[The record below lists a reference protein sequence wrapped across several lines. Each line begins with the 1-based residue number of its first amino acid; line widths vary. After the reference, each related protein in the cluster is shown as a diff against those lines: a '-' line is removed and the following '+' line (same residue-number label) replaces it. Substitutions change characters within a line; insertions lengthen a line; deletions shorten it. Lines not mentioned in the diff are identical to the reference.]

1 MTARSWLALTLWVV
15 VGAILA
21 QAVLAGSGLFG
32 SPRLFELHGWIG
44 NGVLVVAA
52 AAVVLGLVARG
63 GPLLFFGNVVLT
75 AGLISQIGMGYAGR
89 RAGLTHISALH
100 VPLGVAL
107 LGLAVALAVLATLPP
122 RQQREDDATDA
133 SAASSAD
140 ASTERSSGQA

>member
-1 MTARSWLALTLWVV
+1 MTARRWLALTLWVV
-15 VGAILA
+15 VAAILA
-21 QAVLAGSGLFG
+21 QAVLAGSGMFG
-32 SPRLFELHGWIG
+32 SPGLFELHGWIG

-75 AGLISQIGMGYAGR
+75 AGLVSQIGMGYAGR
-89 RAGLTHISALH
+89 RTGLTHISALH

-122 RQQREDDATDA
+122 QQRGERTGSRVEAEPGSDA
-133 SAASSAD
+133 
-140 ASTERSSGQA
+140 G